1 MAHKETDVLIIGGGV
16 TGTAIARELS
26 KYAVSVMLIEKE
38 VDLAFGTSKANS
50 GIVHSGVHDRPGT
63 LKARLCVEGN
73 RLYPQMAQE
82 LDFLYKNNGAVVVAR
97 QEDEIPALKRLVDQ
111 GRQNGVTGVRLIGR
125 DDLLTLEPH
134 LSPELAGA
142 IEIPSG
148 GIVIPFDLVYALAEN
163 AVANGAEIMLG
174 TAVTAIT
181 EEDGAF
187 TVQATKV
194 ATVATQAT
202 QAAQTAS
209 AAYASQAVQKTV
221 TVRSKYIINA
231 AGLHAGKVAGMI
243 GDDSISIR
251 PRKGEE
257 YLLDRRLAGF
267 IKRTIFPLPTP
278 VSKGILIIPTVEG
291 NIMLGPTAHSTDSF
305 DDFSTTATGW
315 REVFDYVRQLAPELK
330 ASDLITSFAGLRA
343 ASNHDDFIIGPSAVS
358 PRFIHAA
365 GMESPGLTA
374 APAAA
379 RLICDHLKEAG
390 LRLLPKSNFI
400 PVRKVVRIRDLSAAE
415 QAQLM
420 QQDAAYSKIVCRCE
434 YVSEGEI
441 RDAIR
446 RGATTLDGVKLRTRS
461 GMGRCQGGFCTPK
474 IIGILSRELGVPPE
488 QITKRGPGS
497 PLLAGRLRSAGSGG
511 GAHGAHGVSDA
522 SGMHGEYDAAA
533 AEEDGAD
540 A

>member
-16 TGTAIARELS
+16 TGTALARELS
-26 KYAVSVMLIEKE
+26 KYAVSVMLLEKE

-50 GIVHSGVHDRPGT
+50 GIVHSGIHDRPGS

-73 RLYPQMAQE
+73 RMYPLMAQE
-82 LDFLYKNNGAVVVAR
+82 LDFLYRNNGAVVVAR
-97 QEDEIPALKRLVDQ
+97 QEDEIPALKRLMEQ
-111 GRQNGVTGVRLIGR
+111 GQQNGVTGVRLIGR
-125 DDLLTLEPH
+125 DALLALEPH
-134 LSPELAGA
+134 LAPDMAGA
-142 IEIPSG
+142 LVMPSG

-163 AVANGAEIMLG
+163 AAANGVEIVLR
-174 TAVTAIT
+174 AQVTAIK

-187 TVQATKV
+187 TVQVTHSTGQ
-194 ATVATQAT
+194 TVQTTVQK
-202 QAAQTAS
+202 AQTFQMTVQS
-209 AAYASQAVQKTV
+209 AQAFQM
-221 TVRSKYIINA
+221 TVRAKYIVNA
-231 AGLHAGKVAGMI
+231 AGLHAGKVAGLI
-243 GDDSISIR
+243 GDDAINIH

-267 IKRTIFPLPTP
+267 IRHTVFPLPTP

-291 NIMLGPTAHSTDSF
+291 NIMLGPTAYATDSF
-305 DDFSTTATGW
+305 DDCGTTAAGW

-343 ASNHDDFIIGPSAVS
+343 ASSQGDFIIGPSAVS
-358 PRFIHAA
+358 QRFIHAA

-379 RLICDHLKEAG
+379 RLICEHLQEAG
-390 LRLLPKSNFI
+390 LSMKPKSRFNPI
-400 PVRKVVRIRDLSAAE
+400 RKVIRLRDLSAPE
-415 QAQLM
+415 QAHLM

-441 RDAIR
+441 RDAIH

-488 QITKRGPGS
+488 RITKRGQES
-497 PLLAGRLRSAGSGG
+497 PLLAGRLRG
-511 GAHGAHGVSDA
+511 
-522 SGMHGEYDAAA
+522 AAA
-533 AEEDGAD
+533 AEEDGAH